1 MSDDDGGG
9 SGGDDD
15 DASLRKL
22 VLGTSL
28 KISSGS
34 DGGGVAVGDHNGS
47 LHKFILTD
55 STYLASFMPKKEIG
69 ADRFIDSHPE
79 FEGRGILIAIFDSG
93 VDPTAAGLQVT
104 SNGKPKILDVL
115 DGTSNGDID
124 TLTIVKTDS
133 DGCIRSFRFG
143 ASLVV
148 NSSWKNPSGEWHMGY
163 KMVYELFTDS
173 FTSRLKIIHVADE
186 VIDWVDQ
193 YKLKL
198 AMFNSQKSDPED
210 EEAEK
215 IRKKLETTRDQLTE
229 AIYQKGLAMV
239 ELESLKFLFS
249 HILMILIYV
258 IWQAKRPSV
267 LAATES
273 TEYVDKTGK
282 RSAPKS
288 GGQPYLFEDN
298 FRQLRKWVNSKSSKY
313 RTMLVIRARRN
324 GRLGTALKVLNNMIQ
339 DDAGPPKKKLSS
351 LPLL

>member
-239 ELESLKFLFS
+239 ELESLKLRD
-249 HILMILIYV
+249 HQYWL
-258 IWQAKRPSV
+258 
-267 LAATES
+267 
-273 TEYVDKTGK
+273 
-282 RSAPKS
+282 
-288 GGQPYLFEDN
+288 
-298 FRQLRKWVNSKSSKY
+298 QLKAQNMWTRLSSKY

-339 DDAGPPKKKLSS
+339 DDAGPPKKKLCERKFVCLRIWGGVIWQHTRDCGCMCGFQQACLCYEIALFCSVFFFFFFDI
-351 LPLL
+351 